1 MSSRR
6 MSALPGEDLILGPEL
21 MNTLDADYTVGNPDD
36 DGYFSITWPANHQ
49 RHATM
54 IMDCHWI
61 WHIED
66 EEEDEVQDD
75 ASMNSIVSIDASP
88 FSFKE
93 PEPSTVYFDEWGPL
107 VEEEPEE
114 TNPFMHGHPLNRELW
129 DEVHQ
134 AQTNLG
140 HHIPLDTYSTFPSD
154 TNPLLQDEPEPET
167 NVIVRGPP
175 PIPALGLGW
184 EQDPNNPLHQFM
196 II

>member
-6 MSALPGEDLILGPEL
+6 MSAFPGEDLILGPEL

-49 RHATM
+49 RHATI

-61 WHIED
+61 WQID
-66 EEEDEVQDD
+66 DKDEVQDD
-75 ASMNSIVSIDASP
+75 ASMNSIVSIDDS
-88 FSFKE
+88 SFLYKE
-93 PEPSTVYFDEWGPL
+93 PESSTVYFDEWGPL
-107 VEEEPEE
+107 VEEEPE

-134 AQTNLG
+134 AQT
-140 HHIPLDTYSTFPSD
+140 DTSS
-154 TNPLLQDEPEPET
+154 LLQDEPET
-167 NVIVRGPP
+167 D
-175 PIPALGLGW
+175 PIAAAGW
-184 EQDPNNPLHQFM
+184 EQDPNNPIHQFV